1 MKIETG
7 GDNTSFFKLSTIF
20 QRTKMQIDKVEQR
33 AITHNIRKPG
43 IVGNLNFCTFAQIR
57 NGLISWSYEIPA
69 YAYC

>member
-43 IVGNLNFCTFAQIR
+43 IVGNLNFCTFAKIC
-57 NGLISWSYEIPA
+57 NGLTGYRF
-69 YAYC
+69 